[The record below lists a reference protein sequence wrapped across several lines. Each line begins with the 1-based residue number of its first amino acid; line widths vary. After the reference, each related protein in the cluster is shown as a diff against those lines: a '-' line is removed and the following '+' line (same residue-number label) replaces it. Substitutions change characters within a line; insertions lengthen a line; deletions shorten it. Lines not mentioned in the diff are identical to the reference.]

1 MKKITYSFLSLLM
14 LLLAMPASMLA
25 RTTVTFDFAANPWG
39 LPLSSSASG
48 EADKGAIT
56 SPILQDGVTLTTT
69 DGTTKT
75 KMWVTN
81 DAIDFRVYKSGGSF
95 TFTAPKGKVI
105 EKIEFAGTVA
115 ATADAGTYDG
125 SSRTWVQPKEQVNAV
140 KFTATNTNKIKKA
153 ILTIAD
159 PGEGAEVVVLPEIAD
174 FASLKAAEQ
183 DKAVKLTVTNGKV
196 VYAGSK
202 DLIVE
207 DATGAIDFYNWGL
220 TATAGQV
227 INGTVEAK
235 YSEFMGMPQAA
246 KTANTDVAALTITDG
261 DAVAPVAMEF
271 ADAMKATSYLK
282 YVTLTD
288 FTIEEADG
296 NTYLVSGE
304 NKIQLY
310 DKFKV
315 EYTLPKDI
323 QSISGIIIPFV
334 AKGSTDV
341 IVEIAPT
348 SAEDI
353 VAKPEGPAYPEA
365 GTYYIKNVA
374 TGKFMAAGSSWGSH
388 AIVDDHGFDVKLAT
402 LEEGKYTIDT
412 QISNGGVKNFLNGEF
427 TDGASFTWTFVA
439 TTATDGTPAFYINN
453 GEKNLSAQEG
463 NQDVVLQ
470 TTDNDYAKWVFV
482 TEAERIAALA
492 NATAEAGMDATW
504 LIKGHNIGRN
514 DTRNNTWQGSV
525 KPGGDVTNM
534 NAEKYNTDFD
544 VSQTIKVPNGKY
556 VLELQGFYRNGEIKI
571 SAPAHLNGSEN
582 LYAKAYANTVE
593 TSLPSVYADAG
604 KVDAGSSVEGIE
616 GKFPNSQAD
625 ASKFFS
631 AGAYNLALDP
641 VVVSDGTLKIGVKKV
656 EKVAADWACFD
667 NFRLTYYGEVTD
679 VAVFKEAYE
688 AALAAAK
695 AAVSDDTYAEVAGDE
710 RTALTA
716 AIDANSTVAEE
727 TKDAYV
733 AATTALNEATNTFK
747 GAKDAY
753 VALATAK
760 AQYKDFDVAAY
771 KYASE
776 EKATALADALLAT
789 AKNAE
794 EATAKASALV
804 AAVRSIVE
812 SNALAEG
819 VEGAT
824 NYTESIKNP
833 NAEAL
838 DGWTTA
844 LGEINKG
851 NIKVLNNEPF
861 TDAEGNSTHS
871 YFDGGSWGDK
881 AWDVTFSQ
889 DVTLPKGKYLL
900 TATSRASADL
910 TSFALFAG
918 EARAEMKHVGA
929 SGELFD
935 RGWNDNSVEFEV
947 AEDDATVNLGVQGVT
962 DKQHQWMSFTR
973 FRLVKVGEVAPSI
986 LEINNLADLRKI
998 EVEDEW
1004 AEVPVKVNLHD
1015 AKITALHKSS
1025 DYGMDMIDFA
1035 ILEDATGAIAI
1046 SALLNE
1052 ATATG
1057 LLEDNFTVGAV
1068 LNGSLYALYSWPN
1081 SLSVLEGMTEKSDYK
1096 VTPSTLEVPEA
1107 KLGDILKYEND
1118 LRVFELKDVTIKNV
1132 GNEEYPEYNLYQ
1144 DGRAVMLS
1152 DALQLFPIGQAI
1164 PEKLE
1169 SITGILY
1176 GLAEEL
1182 GQEVTDYMFVPTSY
1196 KSTPVVENIA
1206 GLSKIE
1212 GGEMEDPSVKLMLKN
1227 AKITYVQNMDEGIDP
1242 RATVAFA
1249 ILEDETGAVE
1259 ISNIITKAN
1268 ANSWFDGELK
1278 EGVELNGYINVNYS
1292 AWSTALV
1299 ANDETSKSVLTITP
1313 TTITPTEAKIADLQK
1328 AENHLRL
1335 FELKDVD
1342 FAVED
1347 GAPVIKQDDAS
1358 IILADQFSVLPED
1371 MPETAKFESIE
1382 GVVFLDF
1389 ESYVFC
1395 PISYTLAEAKPIEVN
1410 SIADLNK
1417 LGEENEGATIK
1428 LKLTDAQITVAD
1440 AYMNSAIIEDK
1451 TGAFNAQYFFAEA
1464 VGMEMLKDEFKQGVV
1479 LNGYLYATYS
1489 YGSIEV
1495 CDLTAESN
1503 ITTTEAP
1510 VVATEADF
1518 AEVLKAENNFRL
1530 YEFKNITVNKNED
1543 DKFQLVK
1550 GDAKAEISDR
1560 THSLEES
1567 MMATVESV
1575 VGYFRVVGDDAEFT
1589 LLSYKTSTS
1598 DGISALEVAAKNA
1611 AVYNMN
1617 GAKVRNAGESV
1628 KGLAKGIYVVGGK
1641 KIVVK

>member
-25 RTTVTFDFAANPWG
+25 RTTVTFDFAANPWN
-39 LPLSSSASG
+39 LPLSSSTSG

-69 DGTTKT
+69 DGTNKT

-105 EKIEFAGTVA
+105 EKIEFVLKKSGDFA
-115 ATADAGTYDG
+115 ATPDAGTYDK
-125 SSRTWVQPKEQVNAV
+125 SSMTWVQPKDQVNAV
-140 KFTATNTNKIKKA
+140 KFTATATNKIEKA
-153 ILTIAD
+153 VLTIAD
-159 PGEGAEVVVLPEIAD
+159 PGEEAEVVVLPEITD
-174 FASLKAAEQ
+174 FASLKACEK

-246 KTANTDVAALTITDG
+246 KTANTDIAALTITDG

-282 YVTLTD
+282 YVTLAD
-288 FTIEEADG
+288 FAIEEADG
-296 NTYLVSGE
+296 KTYLVNGE

-310 DKFKV
+310 NKFNV
-315 EYTLPKDI
+315 EYTLPEAIK
-323 QSISGIIIPFV
+323 SISGIIIPFV

-427 TDGASFTWTFVA
+427 TDGASFTWTFIA

-514 DTRNNTWQGSV
+514 DKRNNTWQGGV
-525 KPGGDVTNM
+525 KPGGDNTNM

-544 VSQTIKVPNGKY
+544 VNQTINVPNGKY
-556 VLELQGFYRNGEIKI
+556 VLEVQGFYRNGDNKTA
-571 SAPAHLNGSEN
+571 APAHLNGSEN
-582 LYAKAYANTVE
+582 LYAKVYANTVE
-593 TSLPSVYADAG
+593 ASLLSVYADAG
-604 KVDAGSSVEGIE
+604 KVDAGSTAEGIE

-641 VVVSDGTLKIGVKKV
+641 VVVSDGILKIGVKKV

-667 NFRLTYYGEVTD
+667 NFRLTYYGEVND

-747 GAKDAY
+747 GAKAAY
-753 VALATAK
+753 VTLATAK

-776 EKATALADALLAT
+776 EKATALADALVAT

-794 EATAKASALV
+794 EATAKAAIIV
-804 AAVRSIVE
+804 TAARAIVE

-838 DGWTTA
+838 EGWTTA

-851 NIKVLNNEPF
+851 AIGILSKEPF
-861 TDAEGNSTHS
+861 TDAAGNSTHS
-871 YFDGGSWGDK
+871 YFDGGSWGDN

-900 TATSRASADL
+900 TATSRASAEL
-910 TSFALFAG
+910 SSFALFAG

-947 AEDDATVNLGVQGVT
+947 TEDDATVNLGVQGVT

-973 FRLVKVGEVAPSI
+973 FRLVKVGEVAPVAP
-986 LEINNLADLRKI
+986 EI
-998 EVEDEW
+998 
-1004 AEVPVKVNLHD
+1004 
-1015 AKITALHKSS
+1015 
-1025 DYGMDMIDFA
+1025 
-1035 ILEDATGAIAI
+1035 
-1046 SALLNE
+1046 
-1052 ATATG
+1052 
-1057 LLEDNFTVGAV
+1057 
-1068 LNGSLYALYSWPN
+1068 
-1081 SLSVLEGMTEKSDYK
+1081 
-1096 VTPSTLEVPEA
+1096 
-1107 KLGDILKYEND
+1107 
-1118 LRVFELKDVTIKNV
+1118 
-1132 GNEEYPEYNLYQ
+1132 
-1144 DGRAVMLS
+1144 
-1152 DALQLFPIGQAI
+1152 
-1164 PEKLE
+1164 
-1169 SITGILY
+1169 
-1176 GLAEEL
+1176 
-1182 GQEVTDYMFVPTSY
+1182 
-1196 KSTPVVENIA
+1196 PVVENIA
-1206 GLSKIE
+1206 ALSKIE
-1212 GGEMEDPSVKLMLKN
+1212 GGEMENPSVKLMLKN
-1227 AKITYVQNMDEGIDP
+1227 AKITYVQKMDEGIDP

-1299 ANDETSKSVLTITP
+1299 ANDETSKSELTITP

-1440 AYMNSAIIEDK
+1440 ASMSSAIIEDK

-1464 VGMEMLKDEFKQGVV
+1464 VGTEMLKDEFKQGVV
-1479 LNGYLYATYS
+1479 LNGYLYAKYS

-1495 CDLTAESN
+1495 CENTANSD

-1530 YEFKNITVNKNED
+1530 YEFKNITVNKNVS

-1550 GDAKAEISDR
+1550 GDAKAEIADR
-1560 THSLEES
+1560 THSLDES
-1567 MMATVESV
+1567 MMANVESV
-1575 VGYFRVVGDDAEFT
+1575 VGYFRIAGDEAEFT
-1589 LLSYKTSTS
+1589 LLSYKTATP

-1611 AVYNMN
+1611 AVYNLN
-1617 GAKVRNAGESV
+1617 GAKVRNIGESV

>member
-1 MKKITYSFLSLLM
+1 MKKFTYSFLSILM
-14 LLLAMPASMLA
+14 LLLAMPLGALA
-25 RTTVTFDFAANPWG
+25 RTTVTFDFAANPWN
-39 LPLSSSASG
+39 LPLGSG
-48 EADKGAIT
+48 SGDDAAKGNIVA
-56 SPILQDGVTLTTT
+56 PIVQDGVTATFAQ
-69 DGTTKT
+69 GTNEQTAPR
-75 KMWVTN
+75 MWTGPQIRMYTGN
-81 DAIDFRVYKSGGSF
+81 TI
-95 TFTAPKGKVI
+95 TFTAPAGKVI
-105 EKIEFAGTVA
+105 EKIEFSGTLSLVVA
-115 ATADAGTYDG
+115 EGTYD
-125 SSRTWVQPKEQVNAV
+125 SSSKTWVQPKTQVNSV
-140 KFTATNTNKIKKA
+140 TFTGGNKPTDNSKSFTTKISKA

-207 DATGAIDFYNWGL
+207 DATGAIDFYNWGIK
-220 TATAGQV
+220 ATAGQV

-246 KTANTDVAALTITDG
+246 KTANTDIAALTITDG

-271 ADAMKATSYLK
+271 ADAMKASSYLK

-288 FTIEEADG
+288 FTIEEAG
-296 NTYLVSGE
+296 GKTYLVSGE

-315 EYTLPKDI
+315 GYTLPEAIK
-323 QSISGIIIPFV
+323 SISGIIIPFV
-334 AKGSTDV
+334 ANGSTDV

-544 VSQTIKVPNGKY
+544 VNQTIKVPNGKY

-604 KVDAGSSVEGIE
+604 KVDAGSSAEGIE

-695 AAVSDDTYAEVAGDE
+695 AAVSDDTYAEVVGDE

-776 EKATALADALLAT
+776 EKASALADALVAT

-824 NYTESIKNP
+824 NYTESIKNA

-851 NIKVLNNEPF
+851 KIEIKNGEPF
-861 TDAEGNSTHS
+861 TDAAGYSTHS

-900 TATSRASADL
+900 TATSRASVDL
-910 TSFALFAG
+910 ASFTLFAG
-918 EARAEMKHVGA
+918 EARADMQHVGNA
-929 SGELFD
+929 GELFD
-935 RGWNDNSVEFEV
+935 RGWNDCSVEFEV
-947 AEDDATVNLGVQGVT
+947 AEDDATVNLGVQGVA
-962 DKQHQWMSFTR
+962 DKQYQWMSFTR
-973 FRLVKVGEVAPSI
+973 FRLVKVGEVAPSV
-986 LEINNLADLRKI
+986 I
-998 EVEDEW
+998 EVD
-1004 AEVPVKVNLHD
+1004 
-1015 AKITALHKSS
+1015 
-1025 DYGMDMIDFA
+1025 
-1035 ILEDATGAIAI
+1035 
-1046 SALLNE
+1046 
-1052 ATATG
+1052 
-1057 LLEDNFTVGAV
+1057 
-1068 LNGSLYALYSWPN
+1068 
-1081 SLSVLEGMTEKSDYK
+1081 
-1096 VTPSTLEVPEA
+1096 
-1107 KLGDILKYEND
+1107 
-1118 LRVFELKDVTIKNV
+1118 
-1132 GNEEYPEYNLYQ
+1132 
-1144 DGRAVMLS
+1144 
-1152 DALQLFPIGQAI
+1152 
-1164 PEKLE
+1164 
-1169 SITGILY
+1169 
-1176 GLAEEL
+1176 
-1182 GQEVTDYMFVPTSY
+1182 
-1196 KSTPVVENIA
+1196 NIA
-1206 GLSKIE
+1206 ALSQVE

-1227 AKITYVQNMDEGIDP
+1227 AKITYVGKEEGGIDP
-1242 RATVAFA
+1242 RSSVSFAF
-1249 ILEDETGAVE
+1249 LEDETGAVE
-1259 ISNIITKAN
+1259 ISNIINIAEAKN
-1268 ANSWFDGELK
+1268 LFEGGLK
-1278 EGVELNGYINVNYS
+1278 EGVELNGYINVNYNS
-1292 AWSTALV
+1292 MAFALV
-1299 ANDETSKSVLTITP
+1299 ANDETPNSEFTITP
-1313 TTITPTEAKIADLQK
+1313 TTVVPTPATIADVQK
-1328 AENHLRL
+1328 TENNMRYY
-1335 FELKDVD
+1335 ELKDVD
-1342 FAVED
+1342 FAIVDEV
-1347 GAPVIKQDDAS
+1347 PVFKQGEAS
-1358 IILADQFSVLPED
+1358 IPVVDLFEVLPEE
-1371 MPETAKFESIE
+1371 MPEKFESVNGIL
-1382 GVVFLDF
+1382 FLDF
-1389 ESYVFC
+1389 ESFSFIPV
-1395 PISYTLAEAKPIEVN
+1395 SYTAAEAKPIEVN
-1410 SIADLNK
+1410 SIAELNK

-1428 LKLTDAQITVAD
+1428 LKLTDTQITVAD
-1440 AYMNSAIIEDK
+1440 ASMSSAIIEDK

-1464 VGMEMLKDEFKQGVV
+1464 VGMEMLKDEFKQGAV

-1495 CDLTAESN
+1495 CDLTAESE
-1503 ITTTEAP
+1503 IAVTEVP

-1518 AEVLKAENNFRL
+1518 AEVLKAENNYRL
-1530 YEFKNITVNKNED
+1530 YEFKGITVNKNKD
-1543 DKFQLVK
+1543 DHFQLVK
-1550 GDAKAEISDR
+1550 GDAKAEIADR

-1575 VGYFRVVGDDAEFT
+1575 VGYFRVVGDEAEFT
-1589 LLSYKTSTS
+1589 LISYKTATPN
-1598 DGISALEVAAKNA
+1598 GISALEVAAKNA
-1611 AVYNMN
+1611 AVYNLN
-1617 GAKVRNAGESV
+1617 GAKVLGAGESV